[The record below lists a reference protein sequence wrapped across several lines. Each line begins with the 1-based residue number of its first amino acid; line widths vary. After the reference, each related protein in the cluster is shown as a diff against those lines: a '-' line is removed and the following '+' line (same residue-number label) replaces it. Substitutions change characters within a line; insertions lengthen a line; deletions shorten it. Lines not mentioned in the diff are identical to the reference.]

1 MFLQYGIFQQPP
13 SVYDIQIEGSRRWF
27 MCKGNF
33 SCKYKG
39 VMRNMNRDFVE
50 DLFLKHGS
58 MYLKDWMTPEG
69 FISKRTVKI
78 PDIYEITL
86 NFSSLLPDN
95 FNQFLF

>member
-1 MFLQYGIFQQPP
+1 
-13 SVYDIQIEGSRRWF
+13 

-33 SCKYKG
+33 LCKYKG
-39 VMRNMNRDFVE
+39 VMRNMTEDFVRE
-50 DLFLKHGS
+50 LFIHHGNWDLN
-58 MYLKDWMTPEG
+58 DWPSPDNL
-69 FISKRTVKI
+69 ISKRTVKI